1 LTLAVTRAAL
11 LAFAASVVVG
21 CTTKDPASCPG
32 GAVGSF
38 SFTGT
43 RVDAGMPAL
52 APDLDPDPALT
63 DCSAAM
69 GFPAELTFSGELS
82 SDATGTA
89 GVLCRA
95 SGATL
100 FGTRSGTRWVVEDGS
115 DGAVLGG
122 CDPTCA
128 AHSWVVISGDV
139 VPDVVS
145 PTGFQGALVE
155 QLTVTGG
162 ACGACVLPCAT
173 RYTLTGTVVP
183 P

>member
-1 LTLAVTRAAL
+1 MTRAAL
-11 LAFAASVVVG
+11 LAFASVIAG
-21 CTTKDPASCPG
+21 CTTSETASCPG

-43 RVDAGMPAL
+43 RVAAGTL
-52 APDLDPDPALT
+52 APDLDPAPALP
-63 DCSAAM
+63 DCSAGM
-69 GFPAELTFSGELS
+69 GFPASLTFSGELS
-82 SDATGTA
+82 SDPTGTA

-128 AHSWVVISGDV
+128 AHLRVVVSGDV

-155 QLTVTGG
+155 QLSATGG
-162 ACGACVLPCAT
+162 TCGACVLPCAA
-173 RYTLTGTVVP
+173 RYALSGTVVAP
-183 P
+183 

>member
-1 LTLAVTRAAL
+1 MTRTAL
-11 LAFAASVVVG
+11 LAFAASLLAG
-21 CTTKDPASCPG
+21 CTTNDTASCPG
-32 GAVGSF
+32 GPVGSF

-43 RVDAGMPAL
+43 KVAAGTL
-52 APDLDPDPALT
+52 APPDLDPDPKLP
-63 DCSAAM
+63 DCSAAV

-95 SGATL
+95 GGATL
-100 FGTRSGTRWVVEDGS
+100 FGMRSGTRWVVEDSS

-128 AHSWVVISGDV
+128 AHSRVVISGDV
-139 VPDVVS
+139 VPDAVS

-155 QLTVTGG
+155 QLSVTGG
-162 ACGACVLPCAT
+162 TCGACLPCAT
-173 RYTLTGTVVP
+173 RYTLIGTVVP